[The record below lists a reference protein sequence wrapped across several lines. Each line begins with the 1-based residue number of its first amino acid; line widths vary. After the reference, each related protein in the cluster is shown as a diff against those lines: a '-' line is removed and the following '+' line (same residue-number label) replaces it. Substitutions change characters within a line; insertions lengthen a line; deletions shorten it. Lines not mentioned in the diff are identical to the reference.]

1 MPQPNHISVFLVDDH
16 QIMIDGIKA
25 LLADSDRYSVAGET
39 TSSRQALEQLE
50 KNLLELGSDKTRMLS
65 AQVFM
70 ADIADKPVLDG
81 VWNDWIGED
90 PAHWPQ
96 RAGAGVDLGGNWLIE
111 VVVTAC
117 RVVDRTS
124 T

>member
-1 MPQPNHISVFLVDDH
+1 MIEHVRGDAPAGRNQSSAYRDLVWTVVTASDESLD
-16 QIMIDGIKA
+16 
-25 LLADSDRYSVAGET
+25 LAGQT
-39 TSSRQALEQLE
+39 RQALEQLE

-96 RAGAGVDLGGNWLIE
+96 RACVGVDLGGNWLIE

>member
-1 MPQPNHISVFLVDDH
+1 MIERVRGDAPAGRNQSSAYRDLVWTVVTASDESLD
-16 QIMIDGIKA
+16 
-25 LLADSDRYSVAGET
+25 LAGQT
-39 TSSRQALEQLE
+39 RQALEQLE
-50 KNLLELGSDKTRMLS
+50 NNLLALGSDKTRMLS

-96 RAGAGVDLGGNWLIE
+96 RACVGVDLGGNWLIE